1 MIATFQGKET
11 ITFRMRDL
19 VVRLWK
25 KCRAGKIKRSRREER
40 LG

>member
-11 ITFRMRDL
+11 MTFRMRDL
-19 VVRLWK
+19 GVRLWK
-25 KCRAGKIKRSRREER
+25 KYMAGKIKGIRREER